1 MISAALKALSDV
13 LSPPFRSVLW
23 KSLGLTLLLL
33 VAAWVAL
40 ELVVDSLT
48 LLPWAWANTVI
59 TIVAGLG
66 LVAAAILLIAP
77 VTAIFAG
84 FFLDG
89 VALQVERKHYPHD
102 PEGRELPMG
111 RAIVIAIR
119 FGLLVLAV
127 NIMLLP
133 TLFLGIGLI
142 AALLANAYLLGR
154 EYFEM
159 IAMRH
164 MPVAEARE
172 LRRENAH
179 RVLAAGF
186 IPALLAL
193 IPLANLLVP
202 LFSTAYMVHIY
213 KKIAGRAH
221 TLAA

>member
-1 MISAALKALSDV
+1 
-13 LSPPFRSVLW
+13 
-23 KSLGLTLLLL
+23 
-33 VAAWVAL
+33 
-40 ELVVDSLT
+40 
-48 LLPWAWANTVI
+48 
-59 TIVAGLG
+59 
-66 LVAAAILLIAP
+66 
-77 VTAIFAG
+77 
-84 FFLDG
+84 DG

-202 LFSTAYMVHIY
+202 LFSTAYMVHI
-213 KKIAGRAH
+213 
-221 TLAA
+221 